1 MDNKE
6 GSLSMGTVIA
16 IGFIVLGIIN
26 LFALRNYHRTTFTTT
41 KILPGLLF
49 IAIGLTILIIRSVRR
64 NKQE

>member
-1 MDNKE
+1 MNNKE

-41 KILPGLLF
+41 KILPGILF
-49 IAIGLTILIIRSVRR
+49 IAIGLTIFIIRAVRR
-64 NKQE
+64 DKND